1 MVDGSTAPV
10 VIADNDWETWG
21 KLIKSWATRENRVN
35 PGGPSDQYPIPQ
47 TVDEMKAQMTAAGM
61 KGFVIP
67 PRIKAV
73 HFVWY
78 NSEVLVIKLAPKK
91 MITDGEDAVQAAP
104 NYPLAP
110 FYDRVYGHPL
120 PLIPPGPERQRLHD
134 ERVGD
139 YTIRACA

>member
-1 MVDGSTAPV
+1 MAIEPV

-21 KLIKSWATRENRVN
+21 KLVKSWATRENRIN
-35 PGGPSDQYPIPQ
+35 PGGPPDEYPVPESL
-47 TVDEMKAQMTAAGM
+47 DAMKEQMTRAGM

-78 NSEVLVIKLAPKK
+78 NAETLVLKLPNKELIKASEAALGGGAP
-91 MITDGEDAVQAAP
+91 
-104 NYPLAP
+104 YPLPA
-110 FYDRVYGHPL
+110 FYDDIYGKAHN
-120 PLIPPGPERQRLHD
+120 IPQQDKQKRNDQ
-134 ERVGD
+134 RVGD